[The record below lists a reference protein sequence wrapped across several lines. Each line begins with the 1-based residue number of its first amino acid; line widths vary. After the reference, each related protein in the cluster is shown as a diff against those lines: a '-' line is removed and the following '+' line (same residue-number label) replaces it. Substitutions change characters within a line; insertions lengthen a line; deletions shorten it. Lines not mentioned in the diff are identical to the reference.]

1 MGALPH
7 LASRPAGGLR
17 LLAADVAPGAAAARG
32 RLARVLAVVGAA
44 AVAVLVVFHGRDFAS
59 ALGRAAHASGW
70 LVAAAALFEAA
81 SVAGYVVLFHRV
93 VAGASPRLRA
103 RDSYDITL
111 AGTTATRLL
120 PTAGLGGAA
129 VAVWALRGHGLRA
142 REIAERMVAFL
153 LILYAVYMGALAA
166 SGAAVALGS
175 GGERILGV
183 VGLAL
188 GAGIAA
194 LVVLVMSAPGFVA
207 SALAR
212 AGRGSGRTARAATRV
227 EQELPTLRA
236 SLRRAAGEVRHPSL
250 ALVGA
255 IAWWAF
261 DMAVL
266 YAMLSA
272 FAHAPAIPAFV
283 LAYFLG
289 TMFNVVPLPGT
300 LSGGLTGMLIALG
313 TPAVPAL
320 AAVLAYRAIA
330 VWGPAACGLASIGRL
345 RTTVAAWRS
354 AAA

>member
-1 MGALPH
+1 MGALPN
-7 LASRPAGGLR
+7 LASRPAGSLR
-17 LLAADVAPGAAAARG
+17 LLAADVAPGAAAKG
-32 RLARVLAVVGAA
+32 RAARVLAVVAAA
-44 AVAVLVVFHGRDFAS
+44 AVALLVVFHGRDFAN

-81 SVAGYVVLFHRV
+81 SVTGYVVLFHRV
-93 VAGASPRLRA
+93 VAGASPRLRV

-129 VAVWALRGHGLRA
+129 VAVWALRGHGLRS
-142 REIAERMVAFL
+142 REVAERMLAFL

-166 SGAAVALGS
+166 AGAAVALGS
-175 GGERILGV
+175 GRERILGV

-188 GAGIAA
+188 GTGIAA
-194 LVVLVMSAPGFVA
+194 LVVLLLSGPAVVTRSLGRMARHPGR
-207 SALAR
+207 L
-212 AGRGSGRTARAATRV
+212 GTAAARV
-227 EQELPTLRA
+227 EKELPTLRA
-236 SLRRAAGEVRHPSL
+236 SLRRAAGEVRRPSL
-250 ALVGA
+250 ALLGA
-255 IAWWAF
+255 IAWWTF

-272 FAHAPAIPAFV
+272 FTQAPTIPALV

-300 LSGGLTGMLIALG
+300 LSGGLTGALIALG

-330 VWGPAACGLASIGRL
+330 VWGPATCGLASVGRL